1 MGATYAILSALGK
14 WHLRWH
20 LRIINSERGPEITLF
35 ASLTSFGG
43 TPSNP
48 MAVVRLKLEM
58 IFSMSELLASL
69 KENA

>member
-1 MGATYAILSALGK
+1 MGATHAIFSALGK
-14 WHLRWH
+14 WHLRI
-20 LRIINSERGPEITLF
+20 RVSFINSERGLEITLF

-43 TPSNP
+43 TASNP
-48 MAVVRLKLEM
+48 IAVVRPNFEM